1 MLSHS
6 SNLTIHIQ
14 QILVDIAFS
23 CHCYQQHFIAFC
35 FRYLVTEGQIFSVY
49 LVTLVAMVIMV
60 FIQKS
65 RDYSLDV
72 NGRFLL
78 YTFTVTLIL
87 TVAWVAYL
95 WSDPVLRTKYPGIIY
110 VPEPWAYYTLYLK
123 QPWLPC
129 SASIIEISIFSQ
141 ASLVSNPPKLQ
152 SI

>member
-1 MLSHS
+1 MFFITLFSLGELIFTNLLSS
-6 SNLTIHIQ
+6 
-14 QILVDIAFS
+14 VAF
-23 CHCYQQHFIAFC
+23 YFC

-49 LVTLVAMVIMV
+49 LVTLVAMVIIV
-60 FIQKS
+60 FIRKS

-123 QPWLPC
+123 
-129 SASIIEISIFSQ
+129 
-141 ASLVSNPPKLQ
+141 
-152 SI
+152 